1 MIKLKIKKKTNPH
14 KESIERR
21 ITDNETYL
29 ESLDAATEKY
39 RNVQQVLVVDYEE
52 LRKMNQNKL
61 NARDFLHILDIGIA
75 AIAGIAVPLYG
86 MNKAYRSEEVEGKLK
101 NGTVFNLATKIMKNT
116 KN

>member
-1 MIKLKIKKKTNPH
+1 MKILKLKKKENPH
-14 KESIERR
+14 KESIENR
-21 ITDNETYL
+21 ITANEAYL

-39 RNVQQVLVVDYEE
+39 RNVQEVLMVDYEE

-61 NARDFLHILDIGIA
+61 NARDFLHILDIAIA
-75 AIAGIAVPLYG
+75 ATAGIVVPLYG

-101 NGTVFNLATKIMKNT
+101 NGTIFNLATKFIKGT